1 MTLTLS
7 PQAIVDVKIGSV
19 AEVIRGSSPA
29 WKYTSAER
37 GVPWSRYTWDFFE
50 YKEEGETSP
59 PYKPG
64 DIVRCRVERGNEKSN
79 SNYDPKTDLFAYWVD
94 ATAVGIEAELFP
106 QDSRHVARHLMSD
119 ITGEESVSAPPA
131 PRPPVVD
138 DNFYNQDEEVEELF
152 DELPDVE
159 RVFDPQ
165 VNWEAIKDFEI
176 DRQKI
181 YIRQSALDKAI
192 PLVTTIMI
200 GEPEPWS
207 SAKTLNTVNKLV
219 DELSLILWGQYVQKT
234 EEE

>member
-7 PQAIVDVKIGSV
+7 PEAIIDIKIGTV
-19 AEVIRGSSPA
+19 AEGFIGKNSA
-29 WKYTSAER
+29 WKYQSVER
-37 GVPWSRYTWDFFE
+37 GVPWTRYPWDFSVF
-50 YKEEGETSP
+50 KQEGETSP

-64 DIVRCRVERGNEKSN
+64 DIVRCRVERGKEKTS
-79 SNYDPKTDLFAYWVD
+79 SNYDPKTSLLAYWVNV
-94 ATAVGIEAELFP
+94 TSMGIEADAYPEDP
-106 QDSRHVARHLMSD
+106 QHVTRYLMSD

-138 DNFYNQDEEVEELF
+138 DNVWNQDEEVEELF
-152 DELPDVE
+152 DELPAVE